1 MESAEQEAK
10 PRAADA
16 RQIQKCPMTFRS
28 AWRPALG
35 WVCVF
40 ATSWNY
46 VFAPTLA
53 MIAEVSGHKLTVK
66 LVQEDVLFELLA
78 TTLGMGG
85 MRMVEKLK
93 KVASG

>member
-16 RQIQKCPMTFRS
+16 RQIKRCPLTFRS

-40 ATSWNY
+40 ATCWNY
-46 VFAPTLA
+46 VAAPA
-53 MIAEVSGHKLTVK
+53 IVAAAEILGHPLSVR
-66 LVQEDVLFELLA
+66 LVQDDVLFELLA
-78 TTLGMGG
+78 TSLGMGG
-85 MRMVEKLK
+85 MRMIEKLK
-93 KVASG
+93 GAASG